1 MPARYDIVAN
11 QGETLNLHLLY
22 TDTSD
27 SGIDLTEYT
36 AEMQVR
42 RSALHGYNILHLTG
56 STAGFTGGITAG
68 STFSS
73 LGFKGYTGG
82 VTGGIFLNRNV
93 WNSGSQTGGILVI
106 AGSTATGWI
115 PDGRHLYDMEIKY
128 IPTGETTR
136 IIEVRF
142 ESGGEV
148 TRWKLR

>member
-22 TDTSD
+22 TDTGD
-27 SGIDLTEYT
+27 SSIDLNEYT

-42 RSALHGYNILHLTG
+42 RSAYHGYAILHLTG

-73 LGFKGYTGG
+73 LGLKGYTGG

-93 WNSGSQTGGILVI
+93 GNSGSQTGGILII
-106 AGSTATGWI
+106 AGATATSLI
-115 PDGRHLYDMEIKY
+115 PDGRHLYDLELKY
-128 IPTGETTR
+128 VPTGSTTR
-136 IIEVRF
+136 LLDGRF
-142 ESGGEV
+142 ECPSEV
-148 TRWKLR
+148 TR